1 MHLLLTSF
9 YLSILTFYLGV
20 FIYALP
26 IPITGLKRWGPRLI
40 NDAFFIAILSTT
52 IDSIIGFADY
62 LRHTLGGNWTYYIH
76 AVRGLIMYRTTL
88 ITVLSILKDYILK
101 VVPGVSRL
109 LSIGINI
116 LTASLYALLLMY
128 FLALLVYYN
137 IGVLSSLGITL
148 MAIPFRI
155 ARSAGAFLLSFTLVL
170 YLALPLYPNFVSIL
184 SVPLSHSFLD
194 VTVIYGN
201 IVTDLGY
208 RVLEGYVGLEVEN
221 KYIGPAKLAPNG
233 HMLLIVN
240 KKYLDKPSTLYFDA
254 SSHRFY
260 TNLTNIILSNLCLNR
275 STLNMCRIDVA
286 VKGLLYYRKGMT
298 IHMTPQ
304 PQFLEI
310 LEIESNSISF
320 KVKLQSNGSLYLSIV
335 NQYKINL
342 ISINNT
348 INIDDLAKYRAYG
361 WIWYNV
367 PGNTYVIPLTPGI
380 YTIHLKFEVS
390 SLEGL
395 EPSTDHL
402 YPINIY
408 ELQPETVGDIMD
420 ILTYTSYVE
429 VISSLLYLSL
439 LMSTSYGLSKLL
451 GSTTRLRLIP

>member
-20 FIYALP
+20 LIYALP

-40 NDAFFIAILSTT
+40 NDAFFVAILSTT
-52 IDSIIGFADY
+52 IDSIISFADY

-76 AVRGLIMYRTTL
+76 TVRGLIMYRTTL

-101 VVPGVSRL
+101 VIPGLSRL

-116 LTASLYALLLMY
+116 ITASLYALLLMY
-128 FLALLVYYN
+128 FLALLVYHN

-184 SVPLSHSFLD
+184 STPVSHSFLD
-194 VTVIYGN
+194 VTIIYGN
-201 IVTDLGY
+201 VVTDLGY
-208 RVLEGYVGLEVEN
+208 RVLEGYVGLEVED
-221 KYIGPAKLAPNG
+221 KYVGPAKLAPNG
-233 HMLLIVN
+233 HMLLIVS
-240 KKYLDKPSTLYFDA
+240 KKYLEKPSTLYFDA

-260 TNLTNIILSNLCLNR
+260 TNLTNVILSNLCLDR
-275 STLNMCRIDVA
+275 STLSMCRIDVSIR
-286 VKGLLYYRKGMT
+286 GLLYYRKGMT
-298 IHMTPQ
+298 IHAAPQ
-304 PQFLEI
+304 PHFLEI
-310 LEIESNSISF
+310 SEIESNSISF
-320 KVKLQSNGSLYLSIV
+320 KVELPSHGSLYLSIV
-335 NQYKINL
+335 DQYKIDL
-342 ISINNT
+342 VSINNT
-348 INIDDLAKYRAYG
+348 ISIDDLTKYKAYS

-367 PGNTYVIPLTPGI
+367 PGNTYVIPLSPGI
-380 YTIHLKFEVS
+380 HTIYLRFEVR
-390 SLEGL
+390 SLEEL
-395 EPSTDHL
+395 EPSTEHL

-408 ELQPETVGDIMD
+408 ELHPNTVGDIMD

-429 VISSLLYLSL
+429 IISSLLYISL
-439 LMSTSYGLSKLL
+439 LMSASYGLSKLL
-451 GSTTRLRLIP
+451 GGVTKLRLIP